1 MGDSTTTRPA
11 ALASG
16 TLAKT
21 PFLHLLVYL
30 LDKKH
35 SGTLEL
41 FANDKRSASI
51 LFLDGLPAKTRT
63 SEPIAHLGRVL
74 QDIGHLTEEQLT
86 QSLAELAKAK
96 AARPVLH
103 GQILV
108 AQGLIDE
115 AKLRGGLRE
124 QLERKLHH
132 VAAMPADTKYAY
144 YDGFDGL
151 RGWGGDGDGIDPI
164 PLLWGMLLEYAPW
177 DHVQAALGGVG
188 LAPLRLSRGAV
199 LDRLRLSKEERTA
212 VDLLRVRPLRMADL
226 AKLGRLNE
234 RTAQLLV
241 YLLLVT
247 KQVEMLSPAEAAAA
261 MSPSTQSM
269 PAAGSDPRIK
279 RALTPTPQ
287 QRASA
292 SVPKKTPFPGIP
304 MQKATPFPGIPVQ
317 KATPFPGIP
326 VQQQTTPMPP
336 SARGSPSPM
345 PSSGPRTSS
354 TSGQYAKA
362 VVPPANLP
370 RELAERWG
378 EIVER
383 SSTIDRADY
392 FMMLDIARDATTN
405 DVEAAFFAL
414 AKRWHPDR
422 LPPELNA
429 VRDACSRVFARMS
442 EAHATLIDEEQRE
455 QYMRLLADG
464 SGSPETQATVAKVL
478 EAAKNFQKAEV
489 CLRRND
495 FPQAEL
501 FCRKALEDDTTQPDY
516 LAMLAWLIA
525 LKEEN
530 QTPERTIESIQMLE
544 RAISMNEMC
553 EKAFFWRGMLFK
565 RIGKNEQAVKDF
577 RRAFD
582 LNPRNIDAGREVRL
596 YHMRGGRRSS
606 KPPANKRSTPSP
618 PKPDDSVKPGI
629 FGRLFKKP

>member
-1 MGDSTTTRPA
+1 MGDSTTTRPVPS
-11 ALASG
+11 ASG

-21 PFLHLLVYL
+21 PFLHLLVYAL
-30 LDKKH
+30 EKKL
-35 SGTLEL
+35 SGSLEL

-51 LFLDGLPAKTRT
+51 LFLEGVPAKTRT

-86 QSLAELAKAK
+86 QSLADLAKAK

-103 GQILV
+103 GQLLV
-108 AQGLIDE
+108 AQGVIDE
-115 AKLRGGLRE
+115 AKLRSGLRE

-132 VAAMPADTKYAY
+132 VSAMPADTKYAY
-144 YDGFDGL
+144 YEGFDAL
-151 RGWGGDGDGIDPI
+151 RGWGGDGEGIDPI

-188 LAPLRLSRGAV
+188 LAPLRLSRGAT
-199 LDRLRLSKEERTA
+199 LDRLRLSKEERAA

-269 PAAGSDPRIK
+269 PAAGSDSRIK
-279 RALTPTPQ
+279 RNFTPSP
-287 QRASA
+287 QRAIGRSA
-292 SVPKKTPFPGIP
+292 PKKTPFPGIP
-304 MQKATPFPGIPVQ
+304 VQKPTPFPGIP
-317 KATPFPGIP
+317 A
-326 VQQQTTPMPP
+326 QQTPTPS
-336 SARGSPSPM
+336 SARGSSSPLPSAA
-345 PSSGPRTSS
+345 PRASNA
-354 TSGQYAKA
+354 SGQYARA
-362 VVPPANLP
+362 TPPPPDLS
-370 RELAERWG
+370 RELAERWA

-383 SSTIDRADY
+383 SATIDRSDY
-392 FMMLDIARDATTN
+392 FMILDIARDATLEEA
-405 DVEAAFFAL
+405 EAAFVAL

-422 LPPELNA
+422 LPAELNA
-429 VRDACSRVFARMS
+429 VRDACSRVFSRMS

-495 FPQAEL
+495 FSQAEL

-530 QTPERTIESIQMLE
+530 QSPERTIESIQMLE
-544 RAISMNEMC
+544 RAIAMNEMC
-553 EKAFFWRGMLFK
+553 EKAFFWRGMLYK

-606 KPPANKRSTPSP
+606 KPPANKRSTPAP
-618 PKPDDSVKPGI
+618 AKPDDSVKPGI